1 MSQVD
6 MAGHFPAHR
15 SGGRRCQKDPTM
27 RTSLIAMAA
36 AAFLASPAL
45 AEKNQA
51 TLSRA
56 PVASNSTFVTRN
68 SHVLGV
74 DLDLSI
80 RLGLASDRESGH

>member
-1 MSQVD
+1 VIFRRTAVAGVD
-6 MAGHFPAHR
+6 SKR
-15 SGGRRCQKDPTM
+15 ILTM
-27 RTSLIAMAA
+27 RTSLIAIAA

-68 SHVLGV
+68 GHVLGV
-74 DLDLSI
+74 DLDLTI
-80 RLGLASDRESGH
+80 RLGFAPDREAGY